1 MAWDDRNDDGRRD
14 VNEPP
19 MVGITVTLLDRNGTV
34 ISTTVT
40 DASGHYTFT
49 NLAPGQYGV
58 QFTPPPNYI
67 VTIRLNDSG
76 RDEDDSDAE
85 ENSGRIV
92 RVVLAG
98 GTNDLTNDI
107 GLQKEPDMS
116 IEKSVL
122 TPTGGGN
129 GTSIEPGD
137 RLTYTLVV
145 KNIGRLDAANVT
157 VTDPLRSNI
166 MTYVPN
172 SANPP
177 VTMQTENTLVWKL
190 GTMRPG
196 QEVRITFVVQL
207 AQRIQNSTVITNVAQ
222 VTGNEGAVEVVS
234 RDSNP
239 VNNPLDPS
247 AVTLSKFEATHGAKG
262 VRVKWV
268 TLAEVD
274 TWSFSIYRANGVHT
288 GEDLP
293 SDAVK
298 VTPADIL
305 AEGRGTS
312 GATYEFVDE
321 TAVSGKTYTYW
332 LSETETTGR
341 VNVYGPAKWA
351 GPSKIFLPMLT
362 KLKRVGGLAAS
373 ANVN

>member
-1 MAWDDRNDDGRRD
+1 MG
-14 VNEPP
+14 
-19 MVGITVTLLDRNGTV
+19 GITVTLLDRNGTV

-49 NLAPGQYGV
+49 NLPPGQYGV

-67 VTIRLNDSG
+67 VTIRLNSDG
-76 RDEDDSDAE
+76 RDEGDSDADE
-85 ENSGRIV
+85 DTGRIV
-92 RVVLAG
+92 RVVLTSG
-98 GTNDLTNDI
+98 MNDLTNDI
-107 GLQKEPDMS
+107 GFQKEPDMS

-122 TPTGGGN
+122 TPTGGGS

-157 VTDPLRSNI
+157 VTDPLRSSI

-172 SANPP
+172 TANPP
-177 VTMQTENTLVWKL
+177 VTTQNANTLVWKL

-207 AQRIQNSTVITNVAQ
+207 AQRIQNATVITNVAQ
-222 VTGNEGAVEVVS
+222 VTGNEGAVQVIS

-247 AVTLSKFEATHGAKG
+247 AVTLSKFEATQVTKG
-262 VRVKWV
+262 VRLKWV
-268 TLAEVD
+268 TLAEID
-274 TWSFSIYRANGVHT
+274 TWSFAIYRADGTHT
-288 GEDLP
+288 SEELA
-293 SDAVK
+293 SSAVK
-298 VTPADIL
+298 VTPSDIL
-305 AEGRGTS
+305 AEGRGNS
-312 GATYEFVDE
+312 GASYEFVDE
-321 TAVSGKTYTYW
+321 TAVSGKRYTYW
-332 LSETETTGR
+332 LVETETTGR

-351 GPSKIFLPMLT
+351 GPSRIFLPLMA
-362 KLKRVGGLAAS
+362 KLKRSGGLFES
-373 ANVN
+373 ANLN